1 MRARVAATFVAFAS
15 LAALWL
21 ASSRGGNG
29 RHGVL
34 LLTPGTTAAFARDQ
48 IERHAPREVL
58 ALEGAEIRDDAKR
71 IASVRAAVSAL
82 QSGEGLIIAGW
93 GLLPGEWEEAAGA
106 VTLFE
111 PAPVP
116 DGIASLEAP
125 SQVVRGEAP
134 RLRGH
139 VRMAPTAD
147 SSRAYTLTLIGP
159 GGNLDSLAL
168 PVDTVAPFDFAIDAR
183 AEGRFTWRLELR
195 RGTTLVTAESL
206 GIAVAP
212 ASPLRVL
219 MLEQAPSFE
228 LNALA
233 GWLGNAGAAVE
244 RRTAVSRGRVQI
256 TAVNRPLR
264 SLARVDSATLATV
277 DLAVLTDA
285 TWRALPR
292 GEQSALERAVRLR
305 GLGMALLAD
314 GDLSVPARR
323 LVGATGR
330 RVGDG
335 ARRRVR
341 PVLDGGAA
349 LDDIEA
355 AGVALEGGAIVG
367 RDGQGRVLAAVYRVG
382 SGAVAVS
389 TLTGTDAWRRRGD
402 DSTYARWWTALLDPV
417 RAGNE
422 QRDAW
427 QVPLPIRVDHKE
439 VLTLRTLDS
448 APVRRHTEPMTL
460 ADTLRFAQDPADR
473 VTWRAVIWPRRAG
486 WHTVEG
492 PSGSRAFYVSER
504 NAWKGLDAEAR
515 RSASARV
522 ARAQMSTARTDGASL
537 PRHGLQLLLFATF
550 VSATGYLW
558 WVGRK

>member
-1 MRARVAATFVAFAS
+1 MARVAATFVAFAS

-34 LLTPGTTAAFARDQ
+34 LLTPGTAAAFARDQ

-58 ALEGAEIRDDAKR
+58 ALEGAEIKDDAKR
-71 IASVRAAVSAL
+71 IASVRAAVGSL
-82 QSGEGLIIAGW
+82 QSGEKLIIAGW
-93 GLLPGEWEEAAGA
+93 GLLPEEWEEAAGV

-111 PAPVP
+111 PAPAI
-116 DGIASLEAP
+116 DGIVSLEAP
-125 SQVVRGEAP
+125 SYVVTGQRP
-134 RLRGH
+134 RLRGR
-139 VRMAPTAD
+139 VRMAPPAD
-147 SSRAYTLTLIGP
+147 SGRAYRLRLIGP
-159 GGNLDSLAL
+159 GGNADSLPL
-168 PVDTVAPFDFAIDAR
+168 PADTVAPFDFAIDAR

-195 RGTTLVTAESL
+195 RGMTLVAAESL

-233 GWLGNAGAAVE
+233 GWLGNAGAVVE

-256 TAVNRPLR
+256 AAVNRPLR
-264 SLARVDSATLATV
+264 SLASLDSATLATV
-277 DLAVLTDA
+277 DLVVLTDG

-292 GEQSALERAVRLR
+292 GEQAALERAVRLR

-314 GDLSVPARR
+314 GAMSVPATR
-323 LVGATGR
+323 LIGTSGR

-341 PVLDGGAA
+341 PVLDGGPA

-367 RDGQGRVLAAVYRVG
+367 RDGQRRVLAAVYRVG

-389 TLTGTDAWRRRGD
+389 TLVGTDAWRRRGA

-427 QVPLPIRVDHKE
+427 QVPLPVRVDHKD
-439 VLTLRTLDS
+439 VLTLRTRDS
-448 APVRRHTEPMTL
+448 APVRRHTEPT
-460 ADTLRFAQDPADR
+460 AQVDTLKFAQDPADR
-473 VTWRAVIWPRRAG
+473 VTWRAVVWPRRAG
-486 WHTVEG
+486 WHTVAG
-492 PSGSRAFYVSER
+492 PNGSRAFFVSER
-504 NAWKGLDAEAR
+504 NAWRGLEAEAR
-515 RSASARV
+515 RLASARR
-522 ARAQMSTARTDGASL
+522 APAQMSTARTDRASL

-558 WVGRK
+558 WAGRK